1 MTPGN
6 RRGRPVL
13 IAGIGASLI
22 IGAVLL
28 GLGVAKL
35 TTNQDVVTAPS
46 GVQSTTATTSPLAR
60 AIEDA
65 LAHQYPAVAAF
76 KGLTEVRLSVGGKCL
91 RLVVADTSAE
101 LTQGLREREN
111 IGPYAGMLFVF
122 NGSVDGAFTMSR
134 TKVDLDGGFYADD
147 GVRIDRIRMTPCI
160 GTDAECPKYRSRAP
174 YRFALE
180 TLTGHFPDGK
190 LATCTK

>member
-1 MTPGN
+1 MTPGS
-6 RRGRPVL
+6 RRGRLVL

-65 LAHQYPAVAAF
+65 LAHQHPAVAAF

-147 GVRIDRIRMTPCI
+147 GARIDRIRMTPCI